1 MRKGKGEVRAR
12 FKEMKERAYLVF
24 SKEDLDAM
32 SEMIRK
38 DGIYAVAYFNATKV
52 MKSNTIQLSLNK
64 ELRCEC

>member
-1 MRKGKGEVRAR
+1 MKTKVKVKAR

-24 SKEDLDAM
+24 SREDLDAM
-32 SEMIRK
+32 RDMLRK